1 MTVKVCTSCGRL
13 NDGKRFCPSCKTMFF
28 NINNTTLISYFG
40 VELGNFSNGL
50 PFIFPPDRL
59 SSHTAVLGQTG
70 TGKTRL
76 AMALATKTQN
86 YPMPVPLKLLVID
99 IEGEWK
105 GIIPHLRNGAEYY
118 AIDRNFRI
126 NPFDLKDHGLIR
138 ELLRETVFKGI
149 EKEYVDLSAQM
160 NYVLNEVIPESSSM
174 PELIQNVRDY
184 NKERLTN
191 LERTKTALKVRL
203 DPFMRSPL
211 KEIFGTKRSSPEFEK
226 LDRNNIIIDLHAL
239 DALVAYNRELRL
251 IYNTLSSYYL
261 RKMLSNGTT
270 DGITHLFV
278 CDEAQ
283 LLVPK
288 ILRKLIVT
296 ESWPATEFAT
306 RLRKRGCGVMFITQ
320 SPSNIEKDIMRNV
333 GTKFVFRIQDPEDLR
348 FVSDSFGFIDI
359 TEYEYLANV
368 LVKLQKRECVV
379 QSLGNDPSLITS
391 KEFEPAKTMPHI
403 PHEFEI
409 PITDTEVQDESFDT
423 GNDDKELSSDE
434 EQFLRSL
441 NEHPFISTRQRRHL
455 LGWND
460 KTYSSVVQSLVG
472 KKHIEKMSVKNGAGA
487 PRILYQVVGKNPS
500 VLHEFYVHWISERLR
515 SRGIDC
521 VTSKEGPDI
530 QIPSLGI
537 AVNVETGNSD
547 IEGNIRIALN
557 QFSKI
562 IICSDDEKIIQ
573 TISGQNKGKN
583 VLCCLCWNVPD
594 LIAEKGVYASRSNS

>member
-1 MTVKVCTSCGRL
+1 
-13 NDGKRFCPSCKTMFF
+13 MFF
-28 NINNTTLISYFG
+28 NINNVTLISYFG
-40 VELGNFSNGL
+40 VELGTFSNDL

-76 AMALATKTQN
+76 AMALAAKSEN

-99 IEGEWK
+99 VEGEWK
-105 GIIPHLRNGAEYY
+105 GIIPHLRSGAEYY

-126 NPFDLKDHGLIR
+126 NPFDLNDHGLIR

-160 NYVLNEVIPESSSM
+160 NYVLNEVIPESHSM

-184 NKERLTN
+184 NREKLTN

-211 KEIFGTKRSSPEFEK
+211 KEIFGARKSSPEFEK
-226 LDRNNIIIDLHAL
+226 LDKGNIIIDLHAL
-239 DALVAYNRELRL
+239 DALVAYNKELRL

-320 SPSNIEKDIMRNV
+320 SPSNIEKDILRNV
-333 GTKFVFRIQDPEDLR
+333 GTKFVFRTQDPEDLR
-348 FVSDSFGFIDI
+348 LVSDSFGFIDI

-368 LVKLQKRECVV
+368 LLKLQRRECVV
-379 QSLGNDPSLITS
+379 QSLGNEPSLITS
-391 KEFEPAKTMPHI
+391 KEFEPAQYALLPTPVEDVQTESPETKEPEYADDEKIFIQSIREKPLI
-403 PHEFEI
+403 PV
-409 PITDTEVQDESFDT
+409 T
-423 GNDDKELSSDE
+423 
-434 EQFLRSL
+434 
-441 NEHPFISTRQRRHL
+441 QRRHM
-455 LGWND
+455 LGWD
-460 KTYSSVVQSLVG
+460 ERRYSQTVNSLLEKG
-472 KKHIEKMSVKNGAGA
+472 CIKKDRVTLGRGGQTV
-487 PRILYQVVGKNPS
+487 LYQLKGTVPS
-500 VLHEFYVHWISERLR
+500 ITHEYYVHWIAKQLEA
-515 SRGIDC
+515 RGLSC
-521 VTSKEGPDI
+521 KLGKVGPDI
-530 QIPSLGI
+530 QIPSLNTAINIELG
-537 AVNVETGNSD
+537 TSD
-547 IEGNIRIALN
+547 IHGNIETAREFGTVIV
-557 QFSKI
+557 
-562 IICSDDEKIIQ
+562 CSDDKKVIEALSRENTAENVRCALIQ
-573 TISGQNKGKN
+573 
-583 VLCCLCWNVPD
+583 NVPA
-594 LIAEKGVYASRSNS
+594 LIDSMRTDAVQSNR